1 MATLL
6 AEGRTFSAGGEI
18 VTMGRGR
25 FLLWRLLLLIP
36 TVIGLTILTF
46 IISRVVPADPAK
58 LAAGPRATPE
68 TVDMIREKYGLNDPL
83 ISQYFDYIRGLL
95 QGDFGESILTQHKV
109 SDDLISRFPA
119 TLELVFVAMFLA
131 ISIGVPLG
139 ILSAI
144 YQNRWPDQ
152 VARLIAVS
160 FVSIPVFW
168 FAIVLQL
175 GLSSRMSLVP
185 LGRRFPTRETP
196 PDGPIGMYLLDS
208 LWIRNWHDFLTS
220 AHHLILPAL
229 VLSVAPL
236 AIIMRTL
243 RGDMLEVMGQD
254 YVRTAR
260 AKGLAS
266 RFVIQRHVL
275 KNAFIPSLTMIG
287 LSFGWTLGGTVL
299 VEAVFD
305 WPGIGKYAV
314 DAAVRLDFEPIMGV
328 TILVGIVFVLINLMV
343 DLLYGFLDPRIEY

>member
-1 MATLL
+1 
-6 AEGRTFSAGGEI
+6 
-18 VTMGRGR
+18 MGRGR
-25 FLLWRLLLLIP
+25 FLIWRLVLLIP
-36 TVIGLTILTF
+36 TVIGLSLLTF

-68 TVDMIREKYGLNDPL
+68 MVETIREKYGLNDSL
-83 ISQYFDYIRGLL
+83 VQQYFDYVRGLL
-95 QGDFGESILTQHKV
+95 HGDFGESILTQHKV
-109 SDDLISRFPA
+109 SSDLADRFPA
-119 TLELVFVAMFLA
+119 TLELVLAAMFLA
-131 ISIGVPLG
+131 VAIGVPLG
-139 ILSAI
+139 VLSAI

-152 VARLIAVS
+152 IARLFAVS

-168 FAIVLQL
+168 FAIILQL
-175 GLSSRMSLVP
+175 ALASRWGIVP
-185 LGRRFPTRETP
+185 LGRRYPTRETP
-196 PDGPIGMYLLDS
+196 PDGPTGLFLVDS
-208 LWIRNWHDFLTS
+208 LWHGDWHACVTS

-243 RGDMLEVMGQD
+243 RGDVLEVMGQD
-254 YVRTAR
+254 FVRTAR

-266 RFVIQRHVL
+266 RDVIRHHVL

-287 LSFGWTLGGTVL
+287 LTFGWTLGGTVL

-328 TILVGIVFVLINLMV
+328 TIVVGIAFVLINLVV

>member
-1 MATLL
+1 
-6 AEGRTFSAGGEI
+6 
-18 VTMGRGR
+18 MGRGR
-25 FLLWRLLLLIP
+25 FLIWRLALLIP
-36 TVIGLTILTF
+36 TVIGLSILTF

-58 LAAGPRATPE
+58 LAAGPRATPATVE
-68 TVDMIREKYGLNDPL
+68 TIREKYGLNKPL
-83 ISQYFDYIRGLL
+83 IEQYFDYVRGLL
-95 QGDFGESILTQHKV
+95 HGDFGESILTQHKV
-109 SDDLISRFPA
+109 SSDLADRFPA
-119 TLELVFVAMFLA
+119 TLELVLAAMFLA
-131 ISIGVPLG
+131 VAIGVPLG
-139 ILSAI
+139 VISAI

-152 VARLIAVS
+152 VARLFAVS

-175 GLSSRMSLVP
+175 ALASRWGIVP
-185 LGRRFPTRETP
+185 LGRRYPTRETP
-196 PDGPIGMYLLDS
+196 PDGPTGLYLIDS
-208 LWIRNWHDFLTS
+208 IWTRDWHAFVTS

-243 RGDMLEVMGQD
+243 RGDVLEVMGQD
-254 YVRTAR
+254 FVRTAR

-266 RFVIQRHVL
+266 RAVIQHHVL

-287 LSFGWTLGGTVL
+287 LTFGWTLGGTVL

-328 TILVGIVFVLINLMV
+328 TIVVGIAFVLINLIV

>member
-1 MATLL
+1 
-6 AEGRTFSAGGEI
+6 
-18 VTMGRGR
+18 MGRGR
-25 FLLWRLLLLIP
+25 FLIWRLVLLIP
-36 TVIGLTILTF
+36 TVIGLSLLTF

-68 TVDMIREKYGLNDPL
+68 MVETIREKYGLNDSL
-83 ISQYFDYIRGLL
+83 VQQYFDYVRGLL
-95 QGDFGESILTQHKV
+95 HGDFGESILTQHKV
-109 SDDLISRFPA
+109 SSDLADRFPA
-119 TLELVFVAMFLA
+119 TLELVLAAMFLA
-131 ISIGVPLG
+131 VAIGVPLG
-139 ILSAI
+139 VLSAI

-152 VARLIAVS
+152 IARLFAVS

-168 FAIVLQL
+168 FAIILQL
-175 GLSSRMSLVP
+175 ALASRWGIVP
-185 LGRRFPTRETP
+185 LGRRYPTRETP
-196 PDGPIGMYLLDS
+196 PDGPTGLFLVDS
-208 LWIRNWHDFLTS
+208 LWHGDWHAFVPS
-220 AHHLILPAL
+220 AHPLVLPAL

-243 RGDMLEVMGQD
+243 RGDVLEVMGQD
-254 YVRTAR
+254 FVRTAR

-266 RFVIQRHVL
+266 RDVIRHHVL

-287 LSFGWTLGGTVL
+287 LTFGWTLGGTVL

-328 TILVGIVFVLINLMV
+328 TIVVGIAFVLINLVV

>member
-1 MATLL
+1 
-6 AEGRTFSAGGEI
+6 
-18 VTMGRGR
+18 MGRGR
-25 FLLWRLLLLIP
+25 FLIWRLVLLIP

-68 TVDMIREKYGLNDPL
+68 MVETIRQKYGLGDSLPR
-83 ISQYFDYIRGLL
+83 QYLDYIGGLL
-95 QGDFGESILTQHKV
+95 RGDFGESILTQHKV
-109 SDDLISRFPA
+109 SSDLADRFPA
-119 TLELVFVAMFLA
+119 TLELVLAAMFLA
-131 ISIGVPLG
+131 VVIGVPLG
-139 ILSAI
+139 VISAV

-152 VARLIAVS
+152 IARFFAVS

-168 FAIVLQL
+168 FGIVLQL
-175 GLSSRMSLVP
+175 ELASRLGIFP
-185 LGRRFPTRETP
+185 LGRRFPTRDTP
-196 PDGPIGMYLLDS
+196 PDGPTGLFLIDS
-208 LWIRNWHDFLTS
+208 IWSRDWSAFVTS

-229 VLSVAPL
+229 VLSVAPM

-243 RGDMLEVMGQD
+243 RGDVLEVMGQD
-254 YVRTAR
+254 FVRTAR

-266 RFVIQRHVL
+266 GAVIRKHVL

-287 LSFGWTLGGTVL
+287 LTFGWTLGGTVL

-314 DAAVRLDFEPIMGV
+314 DAAVRLDFQPIMGV
-328 TILVGIVFVLINLMV
+328 TVVVGIAFVLINLVV

>member
-1 MATLL
+1 
-6 AEGRTFSAGGEI
+6 
-18 VTMGRGR
+18 MGRGR
-25 FLLWRLLLLIP
+25 FLFWRVLLLIP

-68 TVDMIREKYGLNDPL
+68 MVETIREKYGLNDSL
-83 ISQYFDYIRGLL
+83 LTQYFDYVRGLL

-109 SDDLISRFPA
+109 SSDLADRFPA
-119 TLELVFVAMFLA
+119 TLELVLAAMFLA
-131 ISIGVPLG
+131 VAIGVPLG
-139 ILSAI
+139 VLSAI

-152 VARLIAVS
+152 IARLFAVS

-168 FAIVLQL
+168 FAIILQL
-175 GLSSRMSLVP
+175 GLASRWGLVP
-185 LGRRFPTRETP
+185 LGRRYPTRETP
-196 PDGPIGMYLLDS
+196 PDGPTGLFLFDS
-208 LWIRNWHDFLTS
+208 LWHGDWHAFLTS

-243 RGDMLEVMGQD
+243 RGDVLEVMGQD
-254 YVRTAR
+254 FVRTAR

-266 RFVIQRHVL
+266 RAVIRHHVL

-287 LSFGWTLGGTVL
+287 LTFGWTLGGTVL

-328 TILVGIVFVLINLMV
+328 TIVVGIAFVLINLVV

>member
-1 MATLL
+1 
-6 AEGRTFSAGGEI
+6 
-18 VTMGRGR
+18 MGRGR
-25 FLLWRLLLLIP
+25 FLIWRLVLLIP
-36 TVIGLTILTF
+36 TVIGLSILTF

-68 TVDMIREKYGLNDPL
+68 TVETIREKYGLNKPL
-83 ISQYFDYIRGLL
+83 IEQYFDYVRGLL
-95 QGDFGESILTQHKV
+95 HGDFGESILTQHKV
-109 SDDLISRFPA
+109 SSDLADRFPA
-119 TLELVFVAMFLA
+119 TLELVLAAMFLA
-131 ISIGVPLG
+131 VAIGVPLG
-139 ILSAI
+139 VISAI

-152 VARLIAVS
+152 VARLFAVS

-175 GLSSRMSLVP
+175 ALASHWGIVP
-185 LGRRFPTRETP
+185 LGRRYPTRETP
-196 PDGPIGMYLLDS
+196 PDGPTGLYLFDS
-208 LWIRNWHDFLTS
+208 IWTRDWHAFATS

-243 RGDMLEVMGQD
+243 RGDVLEVMGQD
-254 YVRTAR
+254 FVRTAR

-266 RFVIQRHVL
+266 RAVIQHHVL

-287 LSFGWTLGGTVL
+287 LTFGWTLGGTVL

-328 TILVGIVFVLINLMV
+328 TILVGIAFVLINLIV

>member
-1 MATLL
+1 
-6 AEGRTFSAGGEI
+6 
-18 VTMGRGR
+18 MGRGR
-25 FLLWRLLLLIP
+25 FLIWRLVLLIP
-36 TVIGLTILTF
+36 TVVGLSILTF

-68 TVDMIREKYGLNDPL
+68 MVETIREKYGLNDPL
-83 ISQYFDYIRGLL
+83 ITQYFDYVRGLL
-95 QGDFGESILTQHKV
+95 HGDFGQSILTQHSV
-109 SDDLISRFPA
+109 SSDLADRFPA
-119 TLELVFVAMFLA
+119 TLELVLVAMFLA
-131 ISIGVPLG
+131 VAIGVPLG
-139 ILSAI
+139 VISAI

-152 VARLIAVS
+152 VARFFAVS

-175 GLSSRMSLVP
+175 ALASRWGIVP
-185 LGRRFPTRETP
+185 LGRRYPTRETP
-196 PDGPIGMYLLDS
+196 PDGPTGLYLFDS
-208 LWIRNWHDFLTS
+208 IWTRDWHAFVTS

-243 RGDMLEVMGQD
+243 RGDVLEVMGQD
-254 YVRTAR
+254 FVRTAR

-266 RFVIQRHVL
+266 RAVIRHHVL

-287 LSFGWTLGGTVL
+287 LTFGWTLGGTVL

-328 TILVGIVFVLINLMV
+328 TILVGIAFVLINLVV